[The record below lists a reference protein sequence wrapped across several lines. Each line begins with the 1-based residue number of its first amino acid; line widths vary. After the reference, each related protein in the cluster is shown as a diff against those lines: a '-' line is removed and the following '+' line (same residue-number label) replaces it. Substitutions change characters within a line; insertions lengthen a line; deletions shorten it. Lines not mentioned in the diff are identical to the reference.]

1 MFDSRVNLT
10 LILTLNLTP
19 PKFGPA
25 HGHQVN
31 LVDHQVKF
39 GMVKRYKSDCQSS
52 LLFSSLLFSSLLF
65 SSGQTA
71 VKLSGAEAADRAQ
84 CAAPD

>member
-1 MFDSRVNLT
+1 MLCSMDSFFLSFF
-10 LILTLNLTP
+10 LS
-19 PKFGPA
+19 F
-25 HGHQVN
+25 
-31 LVDHQVKF
+31 
-39 GMVKRYKSDCQSS
+39 
-52 LLFSSLLFSSLLF
+52 F